1 MQPSARGKLPMARVE
16 LMRVSEVTVVR
27 GKYNKG
33 AGRKKWKRK
42 KTAQGR
48 LNVFRGSG
56 HACSP

>member
-1 MQPSARGKLPMARVE
+1 MARAE